1 MNAVVAIKKLSE
13 DYAAAHQAGDGQALA
28 RMFWDDAVII
38 PPGKPAIIGREA
50 IDSFFSGV
58 KGGAGLNNETAQ
70 IEADGSI
77 AYDYGTATWTE
88 NGERPLLYYMDV
100 YRLKGGERKVTLS
113 SWNSSEGIIQK

>member
-88 NGERPLLYYMDV
+88 NGERRLLHYMDV

>member
-1 MNAVVAIKKLSE
+1 MNAVDAIKKLSE
-13 DYAAAHQAGDGQALA
+13 DYAAAHQVGDGQALA

-58 KGGAGLNNETAQ
+58 KGGAGLNTETAH
-70 IEADGSI
+70 IEVEGSI

-88 NGERPLLYYMDV
+88 NGERRLLYYSDI
-100 YRLKGGERKVTLS
+100 YRLKDGEWKMSLT
-113 SWNSSEGIIQK
+113 SWNSSEGIVQK